1 MDNPV
6 ALCDQAL
13 PRPRPGTAAPF
24 TVNDTVLALA
34 GEAFTRHHNGELPQA
49 IALYEHILGLKDLP
63 VIRNSLGQLLAESGR
78 HHDALVHY
86 ERAVALNAPYADAL
100 CNWGASLSRLDRLD
114 EAEAKFR
121 SAIAADPNFA
131 HAHHNLAVVLKETG
145 RIDEAVRAAKQA
157 IRLAPQNP
165 SYYENLAA
173 IRKFTPRCRYLEALE
188 RLAQDCASLSI
199 DDQIALHFALAKA
212 YEDIGKPDAGFEQ
225 MLKGNQLKRRQIGY
239 DEDAMLARMTHT
251 RELFNADFVRAR
263 QGAGDPSPLPIFIV
277 GMPRSGTT
285 LVEQILSSHPD
296 VFGAGEINWFDQAAG
311 ALAEAIPGSQPFLDK
326 VAALSGEH
334 FAAVGRSYLERLKS
348 AAPRALRIVDKMP
361 GNFLF
366 AGLIHLALPNA
377 TIIHLIRDPLDTCM
391 SCFSANF
398 VNQPQTHDLAELGR
412 YYRHYDELMAHWR
425 RVLPPGR
432 ILDVRYEELVCN
444 LQIIARRMIAH
455 CGLAW
460 DSRCVD
466 FHRNPRPV
474 RTASA
479 AQVRRSI
486 YRSSV
491 GRWRQYEKFLG
502 PLLAELPNPHH

>member
-1 MDNPV
+1 V
-6 ALCDQAL
+6 AFCDYT
-13 PRPRPGTAAPF
+13 RPRRPPVTAAPF
-24 TVNDTVLALA
+24 AVNDTVLALA
-34 GEAFTRHHNGELPQA
+34 GEAFTRHHKGQRLEA
-49 IALYEHILGLKDLP
+49 ITLYERILCLNDLP

-78 HHDALVHY
+78 HNDALVHY
-86 ERAVALNAPYADAL
+86 ERAAALDPSYADAL
-100 CNWGASLSRLDRLD
+100 CNWGSSLSHLDRLD
-114 EAEAKFR
+114 EAEAKLR

-145 RIDEAVRAAKQA
+145 RIDEAVRQARRA

-173 IRKFTPRCRYLEALE
+173 VRKFTPRCRYLAALE
-188 RLAQDCASLSI
+188 RLAQGRASLSI
-199 DDQIALHFALAKA
+199 DDQIALHFTLAKA
-212 YEDIGKPDAGFEQ
+212 YEDTGKPDAGFEQ
-225 MLKGNQLKRRQIGY
+225 MLKGNQLKRQQVAY
-239 DEDAMLARMTHT
+239 DEDDMLARMTRT
-251 RELFNADFVRAR
+251 RELFSADFVGAR
-263 QGAGDPSPLPIFIV
+263 QGAGDPSPIPIFIV

-296 VFGAGEINWFDQAAG
+296 VFGAGEINWLDQAAG
-311 ALAEAIPGSQPFLDK
+311 ALAKAIPGSQPFLDK
-326 VAALSGEH
+326 VTALSGEH
-334 FAAVGRSYLERLKS
+334 FAALGSSYLDRLKS
-348 AAPRALRIVDKMP
+348 AAPHALRIVDKMP

-377 TIIHLIRDPLDTCM
+377 AIIHLIRDPVDTCV

-425 RVLPPGR
+425 RVLPLGR
-432 ILDVRYEELVCN
+432 ILDVRYEQLVGD
-444 LQIIARRMIAH
+444 LQTSARRMIAH
-455 CGLAW
+455 CGLTW
-460 DSRCVD
+460 DSRCLD

-491 GRWRQYEKFLG
+491 GRWRNYEKFLG
-502 PLLAELPNPHH
+502 PLLAELPNLQ